1 MKIIQ
6 ETTRFINDEQ
16 IDINYLLVQK
26 YNKPLAI
33 ATREGQIHRILAWQ
47 DQRNV
52 TFSVVGWWD
61 LINKG
66 YMSDDGLIRT
76 KWIGHDVVIFLDSA
90 RAGDKEVYETLK
102 KIVSN
107 LL

>member
-26 YNKPLAI
+26 YNKPFVI
-33 ATREGQIHRILAWQ
+33 ATREGQIYRILAWQ
-47 DQRNV
+47 DQRGIE
-52 TFSVVGWWD
+52 FPVVGWWD
-61 LINKG
+61 LISKK
-66 YMSDDGLIRT
+66 YMSDNGLIRT
-76 KWIGHDVVIFLDSA
+76 KWIEHDVVIFLDSA

-102 KIVSN
+102 KLVSN
-107 LL
+107 LV